1 VEQRRNQRE
10 ETKMKAKTIC
20 LMTLFLLVLCA
31 SAHPAYWESSVT
43 QVGTLSPGQNSDYGR
58 LLFKFDLPEQVNGAF
73 IDYAELRFTA
83 TPDTGSSYICLM
95 GVFPVATSWESA
107 NLSWSSGWS
116 NPGGDYIDTI
126 YSSCVIR
133 TSTDRLT
140 RADIT
145 EIVQMWV
152 DSTLTNNGVILM
164 PLEDGSRF
172 MKLHDTNGFPQGVKA
187 KVRVFYSERQE
198 E

>member
-1 VEQRRNQRE
+1 
-10 ETKMKAKTIC
+10 MKAKTIC
-20 LMTLFLLVLCA
+20 LMTLSLLVLCA

-43 QVGTLSPGQNSDYGR
+43 QVGTLSPSQNSDYGR
-58 LLFKFDLPEQVNGAF
+58 LLFKFDLPEQLSGVS

-83 TPDTGSSYICLM
+83 TPDTGTSHICLM
-95 GVFPVATSWESA
+95 GAFPVTRSWEPA
-107 NLSWSSGWS
+107 NLSWSSGWNS
-116 NPGGDYIDTI
+116 AGGDYIDTI

-152 DSTLTNNGVILM
+152 DGTLTNNGVILM
-164 PLEDGSRF
+164 PLEDAGRF
-172 MKLHDTNGFPQGVKA
+172 MKLHDSNGFPLGVKA
-187 KVRVFYSERQE
+187 KVRVLYTPQSPD
-198 E
+198 